1 MVMNAYCKAG
11 MFEEVELL
19 ESLEAAFMDKIDDAT
34 QSDIVVMF
42 GAHSAWCSSIID
54 QTQK

>member
-54 QTQK
+54 